1 MTGLARLLEVPGWK
15 DHLGLPVGVDGN
27 VALLFGQLLAHG
39 LDLSLEAIHAA
50 LEVGSDIKGLLVLA
64 PSSVSLEKKHMKIC

>member
-27 VALLFGQLLAHG
+27 VTLLFLQLLAHG
-39 LDLSLEAIHAA
+39 ADLSLKAIHAA
-50 LEVGSDIKGLLVLA
+50 LEASGDIKGLLVLA
-64 PSSVSLEKKHMKIC
+64 PSLVSLVRKNMET

>member
-27 VALLFGQLLAHG
+27 VALLLSQLLAHG
-39 LDLSLEAIHAA
+39 LNLSLKAIHAA

-64 PSSVSLEKKHMKIC
+64 PSRVSLGGGIMKTY